1 MKSGRIAQL
10 LGNPDAIEL
19 ALVFQGAQDTVTTVN
34 QFGLFNG
41 FVGSGGKIL
50 WGSLLP
56 ISIGPISIVFTV
68 TLTIIFASTF
78 TGIVDLQR
86 IFLRRLG
93 GGFWG
98 SAVHNSILDK
108 LAVRLNVGDRSGK
121 GSR

>member
-41 FVGSGGKIL
+41 FVSSGGKIF

-56 ISIGPISIVFTV
+56 IAIGPISIAFTV
-68 TLTIIFASTF
+68 TLTIIFTTTF
-78 TGIVDLQR
+78 TGTIDLPG
-86 IFLRRLG
+86 IFLRRFG
-93 GGFWG
+93 GWFWG
-98 SAVHNSILDK
+98 SAAHNSILDK